1 MENNTD
7 SRMMVIPEGTVILK
21 EGEYNLDMYKILKG
35 HAELYTGYGTDK
47 EVLLGIIGPQSC
59 FGEFGLLLKAPAIY
73 TVVAYSDIYA
83 MRITEGD
90 MGDFVRE
97 NHKNIIDIMRN
108 MSRMMMVMQQ
118 QIEMLTEEVIQSGK
132 PDEKLIKQVHSNLRG
147 YAVRKAGTVGFNA
160 SKMHFFDPENRRG

>member
-1 MENNTD
+1 MENRTD
-7 SRMMVIPEGTVILK
+7 GRMMVFPEGSVILS
-21 EGEYNLDMYKILKG
+21 EGENNLDMYKILKG
-35 HAELYTGYGTDK
+35 HAELYTGYGTDR

-83 MRITEGD
+83 LRITEGD

-118 QIEMLTEEVIQSGK
+118 QIEMLTEEVMESGK
-132 PDEKLIKQVHSNLRG
+132 ADEKLLAQVHCNIRG
-147 YAVRKAGTVGFNA
+147 YAVRNNYGTVGFNSA
-160 SKMHFFDPENRRG
+160 KMHFFDPGKR

>member
-1 MENNTD
+1 MENAND
-7 SRMMVIPEGTVILK
+7 SRLMVFPEGSIILS
-21 EGEYNLDMYKILKG
+21 EGENNLDMYKILKG

-118 QIEMLTEEVIQSGK
+118 QIEMLTEEVMQNGK
-132 PDEKLIKQVHSNLRG
+132 ADETLVKQMRSNLRG
-147 YAVRKAGTVGFNA
+147 YAVRNTATVGFNSA
-160 SKMHFFDPENRRG
+160 KMRFYDPDKRRV

>member
-1 MENNTD
+1 MENAND
-7 SRMMVIPEGTVILK
+7 SRLMVFPEGSVILS
-21 EGEYNLDMYKILKG
+21 EGENNLDMYKILKG

-118 QIEMLTEEVIQSGK
+118 QIEMLTEEIMQNGK
-132 PDEKLIKQVHSNLRG
+132 TDETLVKQMRSNLRG
-147 YAVRKAGTVGFNA
+147 YAVRNTGTVGFNA
-160 SKMHFFDPENRRG
+160 AKMRFYDPDKRRV